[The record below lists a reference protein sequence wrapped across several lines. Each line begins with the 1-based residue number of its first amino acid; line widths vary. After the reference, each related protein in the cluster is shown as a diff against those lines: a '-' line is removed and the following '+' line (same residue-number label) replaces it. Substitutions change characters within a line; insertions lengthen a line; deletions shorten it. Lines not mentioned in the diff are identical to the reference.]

1 MTRSDFLNLVR
12 AATTEKGDL
21 SESAPLDG
29 IALHHEAGWYPRPA
43 PWPSSSG
50 KLSASTAPGTLKSWK
65 RVCSTSGA
73 SICCR
78 ARGRHPPHTGKGPS
92 LKGREGPLEPQ
103 TRLNLF

>member
-1 MTRSDFLNLVR
+1 
-12 AATTEKGDL
+12 
-21 SESAPLDG
+21 
-29 IALHHEAGWYPRPA
+29 
-43 PWPSSSG
+43 
-50 KLSASTAPGTLKSWK
+50 
-65 RVCSTSGA
+65 VCSTSGA